1 MRHGLCVEL
10 NMAQPPKPLA
20 PQNLM
25 FISVRATSCSRP
37 SCQPSRKMLRIPFRT
52 GPPSCPSDWRS
63 EPWKLHTDGYP
74 CEQTPERDRDP
85 PDTCGSTAAQRRPS
99 SPASSQSSGP
109 RTAAALCSVAS
120 HSQTTTCPLCPPSYT
135 AACSSKAAAHTCRQ
149 RLKTCRS
156 EQRLTSV
163 Q

>member
-85 PDTCGSTAAQRRPS
+85 PDTCGSTAQRRPS

-135 AACSSKAAAHTCRQ
+135 ASCSSKAAAHTCRP